1 MTVITLRKAQEGYE
15 SAKGTVSA
23 YLWTIASAL
32 EASGDASLICMA
44 EEIRKEFR
52 RFEGEINNI
61 LEETWFFIG
70 TSGQGKR
77 GGE

>member
-15 SAKGTVSA
+15 SAKSFIEA
-23 YLWTIASAL
+23 YLWTMASTL
-32 EASGDASLICMA
+32 EASGDASLLCMA
-44 EEIRKEFR
+44 EEIKKEFR

-61 LEETWFFIG
+61 LQESWSYIETA
-70 TSGQGKR
+70 GQVKR